1 MAHIQEE
8 IIVIK
13 LSKLVKDIDSSP
25 PLTDKDFTAN
35 IEAVVQEL
43 AGPGIVVE
51 LEKA

>member
-8 IIVIK
+8 IIIIK
-13 LSKLVKDIDSSP
+13 LSRLVKNIDSAL
-25 PLTDKDFTAN
+25 PLTSDDLTAN

-43 AGPGIVVE
+43 VGENVVVE